1 MYIMSWC
8 RYDPAVEIRKVKCPI
23 LIVQGT
29 TDMQVSVDNAQKL
42 KSAKSSATL
51 LLVRGMS
58 HILKDGP
65 PEREANL
72 ATYKDPNLPL
82 NTEMVTGVIDFINKL

>member
-29 TDMQVSVDNAQKL
+29 TDMQVSVDNATKL

-65 PEREANL
+65 SEREANL